1 MPKNNRNYL
10 GELAAYNQKNGI
22 TATFSEMKKTARRIE
37 KLDAERAEPIDLN
50 AYFLD
55 YQDPT
60 GEEAAENVD
69 GEREHHASVRRRL
82 AVAA

>member
-1 MPKNNRNYL
+1 MPKNKPNYL
-10 GELAAYNQKNGI
+10 NELAAYNQLHGI

-37 KLDAERAEPIDLN
+37 KLDAERPDPIDLN

-60 GEEAAENVD
+60 GEEAAEKVD

-82 AVAA
+82 AAAA

>member
-1 MPKNNRNYL
+1 MPKNKRNYL
-10 GELAAYNQKNGI
+10 AELAAYNEKNGI

-37 KLDAERAEPIDLN
+37 KIDAASAEAIDLN
-50 AYFLD
+50 EYFLD

-60 GEEAAENVD
+60 GEAAAENVD
-69 GEREHHASVRRRL
+69 GEREHLGSVRRRL

>member
-1 MPKNNRNYL
+1 MPKNTNYL
-10 GELAAYNQKNGI
+10 NELAAYNLRNGI

-37 KLDAERAEPIDLN
+37 KLDAERGERIDLN
-50 AYFLD
+50 AYFLL

-69 GEREHHASVRRRL
+69 EQRAHHASVRRRL
-82 AVAA
+82 AAAA

>member
-1 MPKNNRNYL
+1 MPKINYL
-10 GELAAYNQKNGI
+10 NDLAAYNERNGI

-37 KLDAERAEPIDLN
+37 KLDAERGERVDLN
-50 AYFLD
+50 EYFLD

-69 GEREHHASVRRRL
+69 ADRAHHASIVRRL
-82 AVAA
+82 AA

>member
-1 MPKNNRNYL
+1 MPKNYL
-10 GELAAYNQKNGI
+10 NELAAYNQRKGI

-37 KLDAERAEPIDLN
+37 KLDAERGEPVNLDE
-50 AYFLD
+50 YFLD

-69 GEREHHASVRRRL
+69 TERAHHASVQRR
-82 AVAA
+82 VAA